1 MWERRI
7 FLKLM
12 AGVALATVI
21 HAAPDAAWADDGG
34 HDGGYDGDGHE
45 SDGHDG
51 HNDNGHNDD
60 GGGDDGGGDNN
71 GKDGKKGK
79 NPDGL
84 DQDEVLRELNSGKI
98 IPLKTALKIVDARV
112 SGKVIDVKL
121 TRALGRRLYRF
132 KVRRNDGAITTIR
145 LDARTGSLVGVFGF

>member
-12 AGVALATVI
+12 ASVALATVI
-21 HAAPDAAWADDGG
+21 HTAPDAAWADDGG
-34 HDGGYDGDGHE
+34 HDGGHDSDGHE
-45 SDGHDG
+45 GDGHDG
-51 HNDNGHNDD
+51 HNDDGHNDD
-60 GGGDDGGGDNN
+60 GGGDDN
-71 GKDGKKGK
+71 GKDGTKGK
-79 NPDGL
+79 NADGL
-84 DQDEVLRELNSGKI
+84 DQDEVLRELNGGKI

-121 TRALGRRLYRF
+121 TRALGRRLYRI

-145 LDARTGSLVGVFGF
+145 LDARTGSLVGAFGF